1 MQISPPQKNFPKR
14 NSVLSKSMRVTR
26 ITEEKSNNEEEE
38 SKDVAT
44 DKDSK
49 AAGATTE
56 NN

>member
-1 MQISPPQKNFPKR
+1 
-14 NSVLSKSMRVTR
+14 MRVTR